1 MGYVTAEA
9 IAAAKQIDLLTYL
22 QTYEP
27 QELVKLSGGT
37 YCTREHDSLKISNG
51 KWHWFSRG
59 IGGRTAL
66 DYLIKVKD
74 FTFLQAVE
82 TLTGRAISAP
92 SFSAAPKPVNE
103 RRLQLPE
110 LNESTAETERYLLRR
125 GIHPDVIRFCK
136 ERKLLAESKNYRSA
150 VFIGYDE
157 SGKARYAAIRGTV
170 GTYKGEATGSDKH
183 YSFRITEDPQPT
195 EVHLFESAIDL
206 LSYATLEI
214 LKGRDWKKLC
224 LLSLAGVYRPKRE
237 NVVPVALQRYL
248 ARYPTVTDIHL
259 HLDND
264 AVGRGA
270 AEGITAGLGGR
281 YRVFDEL
288 PEYGKDVNDTLR
300 AKLELDRRKEEHER

>member
-82 TLTGRAISAP
+82 TLTGRAVPAP
-92 SFSAAPKPVNE
+92 PFSAAPKPASE

-110 LNESTAETERYLLRR
+110 LNESTAEAERYLLRR
-125 GIHPDVIRFCK
+125 GIHPDVIRFCQD
-136 ERKLLAESKNYRSA
+136 RILLAETKRYRSA

-157 SGKARYAAIRGTV
+157 SGRARYAAIRGTV
-170 GTYKGEATGSDKH
+170 GTYKGEASGSDKRFA
-183 YSFRITEDPQPT
+183 FRITENPQPE

-206 LSYATLEI
+206 LSYASLERMA
-214 LKGRDWKKLC
+214 GHDWRQLSM
-224 LLSLAGVYRPKRE
+224 LSLAGVFRAGNE
-237 NVVPVALQRYL
+237 NTIPASLQRFL
-248 ARYPTVTDIHL
+248 TQHPTVTDIHL

-264 AVGRGA
+264 AVGRDA
-270 AEGITAGLGGR
+270 AASIAAGLGDR

-300 AKLELDRRKEEHER
+300 MKLGAYRRKEEYER